1 MLPGLL
7 IGLFL
12 KIQEGWRLSF
22 PFAPRLGHVC
32 LPACRTMLRLPDSQW
47 DFLCWSELSIGR
59 HLFISLFLAFTQENT
74 EETSGK
80 PETLVLHLCGMRSVP
95 LRDSDPRL
103 WESLTLGS
111 YFCHILSTP
120 VCCWVG
126 GKIKAT

>member
-1 MLPGLL
+1 MP
-7 IGLFL
+7 F
-12 KIQEGWRLSF
+12 LSF
-22 PFAPRLGHVC
+22 RATSGARVFARVQDHAWAPPFPVGFSLLV
-32 LPACRTMLRLPDSQW
+32 RT
-47 DFLCWSELSIGR
+47 
-59 HLFISLFLAFTQENT
+59 ISWQTLVYQPLALTQENT

-80 PETLVLHLCGMRSVP
+80 PETVVLHWCGMLSVP

-103 WESLTLGS
+103 WEFLPLGS